1 MSEQKGNGADE
12 RRRILSMVQ
21 DGTITAAEA
30 AEMLSAIDE
39 AETRAEPVVREA
51 GSPKWIHI
59 QVIDD
64 NDRVDVRLP
73 FALVRLIE
81 RFIPQQARREM
92 EKNGLN
98 INELMQGLEHSGQG
112 KLVEIQ
118 EDGGGYVAITVE

>member
-1 MSEQKGNGADE
+1 MAEQKGNGADE

-21 DGTITAAEA
+21 DGTITAGEA

-39 AETRAEPVVREA
+39 VESRVEPTVKKA

-64 NDRVDVRLP
+64 TDKVDVRLP
-73 FALVRLIE
+73 FALVRLIGG
-81 RFIPQQARREM
+81 FIPSQARREI
-92 EKNGLN
+92 EKSGIN
-98 INELMQGLEHSGQG
+98 ISELMEDLESSGQG

>member
-1 MSEQKGNGADE
+1 MTEQKGNGADE
-12 RRRILSMVQ
+12 RRKILSMVQ
-21 DGTITAAEA
+21 DGTITAGEA

-39 AETRAEPVVREA
+39 AESKVTPPVRRA

-59 QVIDD
+59 QVIDES
-64 NDRVDVRLP
+64 DRVDVRLP

-81 RFIPQQARREM
+81 GFVPQQARREM
-92 EKNGLN
+92 EKHGLN
-98 INELMQGLEHSGQG
+98 LSELMEGLESSGEG

>member
-81 RFIPQQARREM
+81 GFIPQQARREM